1 MEASSKLLKSNNNL
15 VYNNSSTYTGYS
27 YNIPQYNQQYQFNNN
42 NNNNNNSYHKNI
54 NYTYQ
59 IPFYNNGNINNASNE
74 NNSEDLN
81 QYLIS
86 NNRKKK

>member
-1 MEASSKLLKSNNNL
+1 MEASSKLLKSSNNL
-15 VYNNSSTYTGYS
+15 VYNNSSTYTGYN
-27 YNIPQYNQQYQFNNN
+27 YNIPQYNQIYQFNN

-74 NNSEDLN
+74 NNSEDLS